1 MPLCI
6 FSLSVGKGEFKILH
20 HHLKLNPSCIVI
32 FKVYFCMTL
41 SIGESRGRKGSCPVK
56 TPTVCVSRNYLYTSS
71 GSHQSWATLRLVCLL
86 EPCCSEGQGACR
98 YPGGSP
104 RELGPQELLP
114 PKMCPTST
122 CTTRPTGPTA
132 LLGSSLCIPP
142 FFYPELCIPHCAQ
155 RRLPPGALG

>member
-6 FSLSVGKGEFKILH
+6 FSLSVGKDEFKILH

-56 TPTVCVSRNYLYTSS
+56 TQTVCVSRNYLHTSS

-86 EPCCSEGQGACR
+86 EPCCSGGQGACR

-114 PKMCPTST
+114 PQDVSHKYMRNEACRAYCSPGFQ
-122 CTTRPTGPTA
+122 P
-132 LLGSSLCIPP
+132 LHPP
-142 FFYPELCIPHCAQ
+142 FL
-155 RRLPPGALG
+155 LP